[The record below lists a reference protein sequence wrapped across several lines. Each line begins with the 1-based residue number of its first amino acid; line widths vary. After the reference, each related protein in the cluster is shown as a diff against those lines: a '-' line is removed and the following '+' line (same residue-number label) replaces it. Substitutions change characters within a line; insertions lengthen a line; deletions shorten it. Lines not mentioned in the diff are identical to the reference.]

1 MGKKNKKIGKHLDP
15 INAVIRRQKRV
26 CTFLETLLRSCLG
39 LPYKTDIKCAVPISF
54 EQAVAEIIRIHYPP
68 VVTED
73 DNVSE
78 VSPNTPSQGGF
89 DLAEEDCLSPPTSDI
104 ELDNARDQANQI
116 PQVKSLDL
124 KI

>member
-1 MGKKNKKIGKHLDP
+1 MGKKQKRIGKHLDP

-26 CTFLETLLRSCLG
+26 CTSLETLLRSCLG
-39 LPYKTDIKCAVPISF
+39 LPYPTNIKCAVPISF

-68 VVTED
+68 VVAEPA
-73 DNVSE
+73 DNISE

-104 ELDNARDQANQI
+104 EQ
-116 PQVKSLDL
+116 
-124 KI
+124 